1 MRPHTSSSHKTRP
14 FGRWTRAPNPAASR
28 LETWQSSWHPYPRQR
43 APNLPP
49 LRAKMQSQ
57 WSILRAIFRIS
68 RFLTRLARHMRHQNG
83 ASSRHFKD
91 EAGAPRADALPRVE
105 NEKREHEPDA
115 SRANYPRKSGGNAT
129 IRPKLPQN
137 CHKTR
142 RSPKKH
148 RKEPTWLSARAS
160 ASPRAPGRRVA

>member
-1 MRPHTSSSHKTRP
+1 MQIGLNAAENGLRRPVRP
-14 FGRWTRAPNPAASR
+14 PSLRQPDLPGPDRGRD
-28 LETWQSSWHPYPRQR
+28 E
-43 APNLPP
+43 
-49 LRAKMQSQ
+49 
-57 WSILRAIFRIS
+57 
-68 RFLTRLARHMRHQNG
+68 RHQNG

>member
-28 LETWQSSWHPYPRQR
+28 LETSSWQSSYMNHSS
-43 APNLPP
+43 
-49 LRAKMQSQ
+49 LRDE
-57 WSILRAIFRIS
+57 
-68 RFLTRLARHMRHQNG
+68 RHQNE